1 MRTCGALF
9 VGLCLSVASLPVS
22 AQAQAD
28 PSEVCSAAS
37 LFASWSDAAPTLG
50 QFGGDRGA
58 CFFACKSWHQ
68 TCIALANLAG
78 QCELH
83 VSNGDFRIG
92 IAECNSL
99 DDKDSRRSCSRD
111 NVEEAGDNRH
121 DAHGTRG
128 DFRQSCKDVLAQRC
142 GCED

>member
-1 MRTCGALF
+1 MCGALF
-9 VGLCLSVASLPVS
+9 VGLCLLLVSLAPVS

-37 LFASWSDAAPTLG
+37 LFASWRDAAPTLG
-50 QFGGDRGA
+50 QFGGDRGH

-68 TCIALANLAG
+68 TCIALANMAG

-99 DDKDSRRSCSRD
+99 DDKDDRRDCSRG
-111 NVEEAGDNRH
+111 NVDDARDNRS
-121 DAHGTRG
+121 DAHDTRG
-128 DFRQSCKDVLAQRC
+128 EFRQSCKNVLAERC